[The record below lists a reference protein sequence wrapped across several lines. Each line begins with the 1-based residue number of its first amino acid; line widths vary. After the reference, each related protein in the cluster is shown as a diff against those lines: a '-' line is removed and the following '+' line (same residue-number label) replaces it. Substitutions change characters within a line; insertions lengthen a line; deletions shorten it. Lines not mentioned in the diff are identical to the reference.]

1 MLLLLLAGA
10 ATAYWVALRSATKA
24 YDRALLDTSLAI
36 AQQLTLLDGKSV
48 VPLSGQARDVLLVD
62 KFDQIFFCRSWPE
75 WRVARWRPG
84 LADAAAVAERGV
96 DRRALLLRWSAE

>member
-62 KFDQIFFCRSWPE
+62 KFDQIFFAVRGPNGE
-75 WRVARWRPG
+75 LLDGDQG
-84 LADAAAVAERGV
+84 LPMPPQLPREGGGPKGATTTMVG
-96 DRRALLLRWSAE
+96 